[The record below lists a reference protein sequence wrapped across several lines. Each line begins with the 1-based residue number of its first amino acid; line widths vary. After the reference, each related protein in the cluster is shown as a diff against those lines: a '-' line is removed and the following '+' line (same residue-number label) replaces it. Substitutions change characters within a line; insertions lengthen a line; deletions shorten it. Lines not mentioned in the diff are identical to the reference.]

1 MPEAENNIE
10 GRQQNKS
17 DVAILLIDW
26 INDLEFPGGDKLL
39 TAALPAAEKMAAL
52 KTRAKR
58 DGVPIIYVNDNFGHW
73 QSDFRKLLAH
83 CLQDEVR
90 GKPLAE
96 LLKPEADDYFVLK
109 PKHSAFFSTTLDL
122 LLKYLEVKKLILTGL
137 TGDICVLFTANDA
150 YMRDYQLFIPADC
163 TASLESRDNQA
174 ALDYMARVLKA
185 DIQPSTAIHFDET
198 TKSLESSTLHTAS
211 SATPNQI

>member
-1 MPEAENNIE
+1 MPEAGKNIK
-10 GRQQNKS
+10 GREQKKS

-39 TAALPAAEKMAAL
+39 KSALSAAESTAAL
-52 KTRAKR
+52 KTRAK
-58 DGVPIIYVNDNFGHW
+58 DVSVPIIYVNDNFGHW

-90 GKPLAE
+90 GKPVAE

-109 PKHSAFFSTTLDL
+109 PKYSAFFSTTLSL
-122 LLKYLEVKKLILTGL
+122 LLEYLEVKKLILTGL

-150 YMRDYQLFIPADC
+150 YMRDYQLLIPEDC
-163 TASLESRDNQA
+163 VASLESQGNQQ

-185 DIQPSTAIHFDET
+185 EIRPSTKITFDAM
-198 TKSLESSTLHTAS
+198 TKSLKENKTRAAASPTLK
-211 SATPNQI
+211 QI